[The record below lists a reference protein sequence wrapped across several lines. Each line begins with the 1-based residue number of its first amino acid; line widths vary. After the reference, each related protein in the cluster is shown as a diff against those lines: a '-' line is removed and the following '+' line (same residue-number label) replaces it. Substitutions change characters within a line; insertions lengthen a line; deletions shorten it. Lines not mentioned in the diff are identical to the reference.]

1 MQIRLSTEQLSPC
14 SQSVT
19 SKMAK
24 PKRTLDEEWRCVLE
38 GEISGHF
45 CWKPWVRRVSRAL
58 PSEPRCKLCH
68 TPFGAPGGILRF
80 VGFGPSRL
88 NRRICTGCI
97 KALQKKPGGAEV
109 NISLLFADVRG
120 STALAESMGAEAFS
134 QLMARF
140 YGTAAEVVDER
151 DGIVDKF
158 VGDEVVALFI
168 PGFAGLEHAAR
179 AIAAGREL
187 LGATGHE
194 GGDRW
199 LPVGAAVHTGNAYVG
214 SVGEGDALD
223 FTALGDSVNTAARLG
238 SSAREG
244 ELLVSG
250 AAATAAGL
258 GTDDLEARTIT
269 LRGKADPIDV
279 WVVPASSPPRSAR
292 IAQPQTMG

>member
-140 YGTAAEVVDER
+140 YGTAAEVVDES

-179 AIAAGREL
+179 AIAAGQ
-187 LGATGHE
+187 
-194 GGDRW
+194 
-199 LPVGAAVHTGNAYVG
+199 N
-214 SVGEGDALD
+214 
-223 FTALGDSVNTAARLG
+223 
-238 SSAREG
+238 SSA
-244 ELLVSG
+244 LL
-250 AAATAAGL
+250 ATRVGI
-258 GTDDLEARTIT
+258 G
-269 LRGKADPIDV
+269 GY
-279 WVVPASSPPRSAR
+279 RSAR
-292 IAQPQTMG
+292 RCTQATRTSAR